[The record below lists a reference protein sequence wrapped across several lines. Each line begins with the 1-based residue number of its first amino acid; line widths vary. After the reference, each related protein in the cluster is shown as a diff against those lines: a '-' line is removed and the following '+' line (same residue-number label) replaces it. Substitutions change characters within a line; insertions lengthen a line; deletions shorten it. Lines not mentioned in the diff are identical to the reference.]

1 MLTEVRRDPAE
12 QALHLAWSDGHRALF
27 PYDYVRGWCPCAL
40 CQGHHALQILYH
52 PPAGAVEPVAIH
64 PVGNYG
70 ISILWSDR
78 HSTGIYRFTFLR
90 DICPCPDCRDGGAP
104 APQQG

>member
-12 QALHLAWSDGHRALF
+12 HAFHLAWNDGHRALF

-52 PPAGAVEPVAIH
+52 PPAGAVEPMDIQ

-78 HSTGIYRFTFLR
+78 HSTGIYRFSFLR
-90 DICPCPDCRDGGAP
+90 DIGPCPDCRRGGAP